1 MRFYGIEVELRS
13 KRSYTSGMSKKTRTL
28 TVVRSLSQKPK
39 ALLPLS
45 GRWLEKAGFT
55 IGTKVNVIVR
65 EECLV
70 IITKHTDN

>member
-1 MRFYGIEVELRS
+1 MN
-13 KRSYTSGMSKKTRTL
+13 KKNRYL
-28 TVVRSLSQKPK
+28 TVVRSLTQKPK

-45 GRWLEKAGFT
+45 GNWLEKAGFT

-70 IITKHTDN
+70 IITKSTDVQLNHTRKKC